1 MARGLTKID
10 ISGLA
15 PGDSC
20 AEQTGSDL
28 WLNDLNLVVA
38 CRGVSPVRVARLGG
52 PVAGWRCW
60 RGKSGVEAQVESHSR
75 GATERSVASSEA
87 CGVVRPW

>member
-38 CRGVSPVRVARLGG
+38 CRV
-52 PVAGWRCW
+52 
-60 RGKSGVEAQVESHSR
+60 
-75 GATERSVASSEA
+75 
-87 CGVVRPW
+87 